1 MNMEFQIK
9 FSPQD
14 IQNIQDVIAKNQ
26 NRVFVKSR
34 IERNVSGQ
42 IPLPSQEEV
51 WLTIMMCLLTTQQ
64 RSNPTSPISR
74 FLLEQPFRLSLQNLE
89 TVSNIQAHVQNEIKN
104 FGGIRFGPRIS
115 EQVKYNLE
123 VLRADGWDKIGKYL
137 LKLVEQRKQ
146 QPQIEHHQL
155 EREAARFINN
165 TFKGFGPKQSRNFWQ
180 ALGLTRYEFVLDS
193 RVTKWLREINF
204 PIPLTPMSL
213 GEEEFYCFLSDIL
226 RNFCIEAD
234 VLPCVLDAAIFA
246 SFDKEDW
253 AEDSA
258 VW

>member
-1 MNMEFQIK
+1 MEFQIE
-9 FSPQD
+9 FLPQD
-14 IQNIQDVIAKNQ
+14 IQNIRDIISKYQS
-26 NRVFVKSR
+26 RVFVKAR
-34 IERNVSGQ
+34 IERNVSDQ
-42 IPLPSQEEV
+42 ILSPSHEEV
-51 WLTIMMCLLTTQQ
+51 WRTMVMCLLTTQQ
-64 RSNPTSPISR
+64 RSNPASPISR
-74 FLLEQPFRLSLQNLE
+74 FLLEQPFRLSLQKLE
-89 TVSNIQAHVQNEIKN
+89 TVGDVQTHVQNEIKN

-123 VLRADGWDKIGKYL
+123 ILRADGWDKIGKYL
-137 LKLVEQRKQ
+137 LKLLEQRKQ
-146 QPQIEHHQL
+146 KPQIEHHQL
-155 EREAARFINN
+155 EREAARFINY

-226 RNFCIEAD
+226 RDFCNQAD
-234 VLPCVLDAAIFA
+234 VLPCVLDAAIFS
-246 SFDKEDW
+246 SFDREEW